1 MAIEVRE
8 VTIKATVQQET
19 GGAGKPGGAG
29 ANNSVGSN
37 EEVLQTAIEK
47 VLDIIKDRNER

>member
-1 MAIEVRE
+1 MGIEVRE

-19 GGAGKPGGAG
+19 GGSGKPGGAG
-29 ANNSVGSN
+29 VNNSVSSN

>member
-1 MAIEVRE
+1 MAIEIRE

-29 ANNSVGSN
+29 VNNSVGPN
-37 EEVLQTAIEK
+37 EEMLQTAIEK
-47 VLDIIKDRNER
+47 VLDILKDRNER